1 MQTQTQTPAA
11 VQEITPVSDRV
22 KYERGDVLVRIEVDC
37 RVLCQALPGGY
48 IVSQGKQSLKIARRD
63 LPAVLALVEPEPQEI
78 EAARKRFNVELDR
91 YIADNLAGLTDP
103 DQTAQRRRA
112 LEAQFPNSVE
122 GIFHRDM
129 GRSILPL
136 VSVTVLEDGL
146 PAPIDEAQIEQHGL
160 LAGIVAREVAKVIA
174 QMSQQQK
181 KQ

>member
-1 MQTQTQTPAA
+1 MQT
-11 VQEITPVSDRV
+11 VQEIQPVSDRV

-63 LPAVLALVEPEPQEI
+63 LPAVMALVETQPQEI
-78 EAARKRFNVELDR
+78 EAAQRR
-91 YIADNLAGLTDP
+91 YAKGLAEYIEQGLGGLTEP
-103 DQTAQRRRA
+103 DQTASRRRA
-112 LEAQFPNSVE
+112 LEAQYPNSVE
-122 GIFHRDM
+122 AIFVRDM

-136 VSVTVLEDGL
+136 NSVTVIEEGL

-160 LAGIVAREVAKVIA
+160 LAGIVAREVAKVLA
-174 QMSQQQK
+174 QMGQQQK